1 MLWAAFRRPVLRSMY
16 SSTFVFASHQLD
28 EAFHQLYAEIT
39 KVAEGL
45 PGFRGAESW
54 ENSGTGLVSKVFYWA
69 SLEDLQQL
77 MVHPS
82 HLRAKAAH
90 EQWLAGYQVV
100 IAKVMRVYGDT
111 RLDAVLPLNAKAF
124 KKDQRE

>member
-1 MLWAAFRRPVLRSMY
+1 MY
-16 SSTFVFASHQLD
+16 SASFVFAGRHLD
-28 EAFHQLYAEIT
+28 DTFHALYAEIT

-45 PGFRGAESW
+45 QGFRGMESW
-54 ENSGTGLVSKVFYWA
+54 ENRETGLVSKVFYWE
-69 SLEDLQQL
+69 SLEALQQL
-77 MVHPS
+77 MVHPT

-111 RLDAVLPLNAKAF
+111 RLDALLPLNARTYKASLG
-124 KKDQRE
+124 DGI

>member
-1 MLWAAFRRPVLRSMY
+1 MY

-28 EAFHQLYAEIT
+28 EAFHVLYAEISA
-39 KVAEGL
+39 VAQGLEGY
-45 PGFRGAESW
+45 RGEESW
-54 ENSGTGLVSKVFYWA
+54 ENAQTGLVSKVFYWEHLDA
-69 SLEDLQQL
+69 LHQL
-77 MVHPS
+77 MVHPA

-111 RLDAVLPLNAKAF
+111 RLDHLLPLNAKSYGHGPSH
-124 KKDQRE
+124 